1 MYSKRFRDEPP
12 SARLDRE
19 ILRALVAGEI
29 VVAFDYYM
37 PLMAQVKAGRIK
49 VLGVASLTRNPAAP
63 DVATLHEEG
72 LRGFEYF
79 GWSGVFAPARTPR
92 AIVDKLNTEIAKVR
106 RSPEMQSLMFA
117 PQ

>member
-1 MYSKRFRDEPP
+1 
-12 SARLDRE
+12 
-19 ILRALVAGEI
+19 
-29 VVAFDYYM
+29 
-37 PLMAQVKAGRIK
+37 
-49 VLGVASLTRNPAAP
+49 
-63 DVATLHEEG
+63 LHEEG